1 MYKDYNYIYIDKNI
15 CSVVLTKMILK
26 LSFPMTSKIEF
37 NKDSMNNMHLTYTC
51 KYLTI
56 SFLHFSNRI
65 YEPQLPEGNIHG
77 TNSKTT
83 RNHSMLIYFFH
94 KIS

>member
-1 MYKDYNYIYIDKNI
+1 MYKDYNYIYIDKDI
-15 CSVVLTKMILK
+15 CSVVLTK
-26 LSFPMTSKIEF
+26 LSFPITSKIEF

-51 KYLTI
+51 KYVTI

>member
-1 MYKDYNYIYIDKNI
+1 
-15 CSVVLTKMILK
+15 
-26 LSFPMTSKIEF
+26 MTSKIEF

-83 RNHSMLIYFFH
+83 RNHSMLIYFSNFLKKSMESYSSAANSVLSH
-94 KIS
+94 NGT